1 MKKFCLI
8 LLTAIILIV
17 LVDRY
22 GFLIALFL
30 FSPPLKTYTTN
41 ENKFK
46 DSLTKICN
54 CKSVRIE
61 PKHDLNDGN
70 KYFGFVINGIQ
81 TNIDNRDSLNIKSFL
96 ILKNAYNIL

>member
-1 MKKFCLI
+1 MKKISIFLFIVFLLLI
-8 LLTAIILIV
+8 FLYK
-17 LVDRY
+17 Y

-30 FSPPLKTYTTN
+30 FSPPLKTYTEN